1 MISAPAEGK
10 GRDESCG
17 KTPGEDS
24 EGEDGG
30 HEEGVQ
36 GPVFS
41 REGRARDPFAPV
53 TEDGFV
59 PHRFQHGG
67 TNLRRGGGHGKRDKE
82 DISVNDILPCVHTLA
97 THKTGLIRPSS
108 PLFPTSLT
116 ALSPLSPPSSTR
128 PLVV

>member
-41 REGRARDPFAPV
+41 REDPKTPKPLNSDCLMFNLLYKTAPQYV
-53 TEDGFV
+53 NPSEERTI
-59 PHRFQHGG
+59 
-67 TNLRRGGGHGKRDKE
+67 NLRSQH
-82 DISVNDILPCVHTLA
+82 L
-97 THKTGLIRPSS
+97 
-108 PLFPTSLT
+108 TSLGGIA
-116 ALSPLSPPSSTR
+116 ALND
-128 PLVV
+128 